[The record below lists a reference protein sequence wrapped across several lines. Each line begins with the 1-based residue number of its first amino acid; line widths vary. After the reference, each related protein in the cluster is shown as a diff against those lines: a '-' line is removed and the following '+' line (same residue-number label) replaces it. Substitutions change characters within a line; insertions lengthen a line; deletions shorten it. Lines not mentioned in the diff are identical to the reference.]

1 MLHNQLVSLFS
12 EIEFSEPIEYT
23 QLDIHDLEVDIIFT
37 TKHLETLLDINIPV
51 VQVSPIMN
59 LTEKQAL

>member
-1 MLHNQLVSLFS
+1 MLHNQLVSLFP